1 LLKSPVKQRGRDFA
15 IMLASLSDL
24 GYIVE
29 WRVINASDY
38 GYPQKRKRTYI
49 LAYKDKSKIYKEVK
63 DSEKDWVFKKG
74 IFAKSFPIDNLEVI
88 SNFTINGDLVKI
100 SNDFNK
106 DESKSPFK
114 ECGLMINRTVFT
126 AKYSSK
132 YKGKFRLLK
141 DIVLDENEVPAEFFV
156 DKKDLEKWTYLKGA
170 KKILK
175 KSKSGYEYYYAE
187 GKMAFPDSLDK
198 PARTIITG
206 EGGSSPSRFK
216 HIIKTKSGKFR
227 RLMPVELERINMFP
241 DNHTKEGTDNKR
253 AFLMGNALVVGVIE
267 KIALELAKRM

>member
-1 LLKSPVKQRGRDFA
+1 MFLIL
-15 IMLASLSDL
+15 DL
-24 GYIVE
+24 
-29 WRVINASDY
+29 
-38 GYPQKRKRTYI
+38 
-49 LAYKDKSKIYKEVK
+49 
-63 DSEKDWVFKKG
+63 SEKDKQNLTFYNSKTKEKKTN
-74 IFAKSFPIDNLEVI
+74 IFFD
-88 SNFTINGDLVKI
+88 
-100 SNDFNK
+100 
-106 DESKSPFK
+106 SKNRELLFSVDTFLK
-114 ECGLMINRTVFT
+114 EN
-126 AKYSSK
+126 
-132 YKGKFRLLK
+132 
-141 DIVLDENEVPAEFFV
+141 NV